1 MQFYD
6 KSNVLFMLYDDLH
19 FDDKKYLDTILEFLE
34 VDSTLENKLIGQRK
48 NAAMFPI
55 LRKWLHRLG
64 LKPVVNLMSKSWI
77 GDSVRRSRKNKGKAY
92 EPMNDSTKEK
102 LAAHYLPYN
111 ERLSTFL
118 QRDLTAW
125 NASQ

>member
-1 MQFYD
+1 
-6 KSNVLFMLYDDLH
+6 
-19 FDDKKYLDTILEFLE
+19 
-34 VDSTLENKLIGQRK
+34 
-48 NAAMFPI
+48 MFPI

-64 LKPVVNLMSKSWI
+64 LKPVVNLMSKSWF

-92 EPMNDSTKEK
+92 EPMNASTKEK

-111 ERLSTFL
+111 ERLSAFL

-125 NASQ
+125 NVSQ